1 MNWGNSMRRSMKQPG
16 RSGKRSIK
24 PVQLFVAGTIFWVLW
39 VAVFLPFTSTGATQE
54 SYPIKEPVKK
64 YIESCLRKPIH
75 EADCE
80 KVRKSAVEILKEDL
94 RTLGATADRAH
105 MPRIVRMF
113 KSDEVELRIAAADA
127 IGMIGPQDSD
137 VEVLAPLTN
146 DPVPDVRNAAS
157 NMLSHGKGNTLVLLK
172 QRVMP
177 MSVGRTPQAPVDA
190 GKYSM
195 PVAPDSIYLF
205 DSSDAAVGRLSYV
218 SKSGKSDPAQFF
230 KGKAK
235 KGPFPLQE
243 FKDKYRYQLQDE
255 DEAMNLAREAEGKE
269 VESAQPPDP
278 SNLQAYTEF
287 MQKIA
292 SVGARQGSRTYLDS
306 YEPNLFG
313 APTVY
318 VLEERQIG
326 QRSYPTRYVV
336 AYQEL
341 ALKKPGY
348 RLSWITVPDDAIK
361 TAQAVSLAEEKEEL
375 ARKKENEAL
384 KKRQEALQ
392 NLEKKKDE
400 QEKKQF
406 KKGQADL
413 EKELGF

>member
-1 MNWGNSMRRSMKQPG
+1 MKQPG

-113 KSDEVELRIAAADA
+113 KSDEVELRIAAVDA

-205 DSSDAAVGRLSYV
+205 DLSDAAVGRLSYV
-218 SKSGKSDPAQFF
+218 SKSGKSDPPILR
-230 KGKAK
+230 GKARNIS
-235 KGPFPLQE
+235 LQE

-255 DEAMNLAREAEGKE
+255 DEAMNLAREAEGKA

-313 APTVY
+313 SPTVY

-336 AYQEL
+336 LYQEQ
-341 ALKKPGY
+341 ALKRPGY
-348 RLSWITVPDDAIK
+348 RLNWMTVPDTAIK
-361 TAQAVSLAEEKEEL
+361 TAQATSLAEEKEEM
-375 ARKKENEAL
+375 ARKKENEVL